1 MFFKIRSLF
10 RKLYFSLLSYQK
22 VSGLFLGAIF
32 LFSLK
37 IWNTLTTTLTE
48 GSVIPL
54 QFPTSLLPEEFS
66 YYSPA
71 GPGLQY
77 CNSAFSDWT
86 LQSFSMFYP
95 LAMGIHSLL
104 LQRNLSLLLTFRF
117 ILLPLF
123 GQELLI
129 YVQRFVLR
137 MMLLHWNVKAN
148 LLSSQEH
155 CPVRAQCV
163 FRNIKNINLASRLQT
178 WFRRYLN
185 QSALRNLFPLS
196 HQRLAHILCQYG
208 IQDDLLWETSL
219 ELFWS
224 CRVSNIGDDYSRC
237 HKKADGHTVF

>member
-1 MFFKIRSLF
+1 MP
-10 RKLYFSLLSYQK
+10 
-22 VSGLFLGAIF
+22 VF

-37 IWNTLTTTLTE
+37 IWNILTTTATE
-48 GSVIPL
+48 VSVISKWFPPPVSNLPVAGGIFLLQPCWARVTIL
-54 QFPTSLLPEEFS
+54 QFWFFRLDATIL
-66 YYSPA
+66 
-71 GPGLQY
+71 
-77 CNSAFSDWT
+77 
-86 LQSFSMFYP
+86 FSMFYP

-104 LQRNLSLLLTFRF
+104 LQRNLSLLHTFRF

-137 MMLLHWNVKAN
+137 MMLLHWDVKAN

-178 WFRRYLN
+178 WFRRCLN

-224 CRVSNIGDDYSRC
+224 CRVSNIGDDYSQC
-237 HKKADGHTVF
+237 HKKADGQTVF